1 MRCVYARDV
10 IREILQRRMLHQGDV
25 NGLSLSLSLG
35 YSSAPGISLHVLL
48 GRHSSAST
56 YDSISAMPL
65 HLMSLGH
72 SQIDAFCILVT

>member
-25 NGLSLSLSLG
+25 NGLSLSLG
-35 YSSAPGISLHVLL
+35 YSSAPGISLLVLL